1 VARSSVTVVPV
12 GEGRFMVV
20 PSDLS
25 DSLRQE
31 PDGNLDVDGHTEVGL
46 REILKERHGMS
57 PLEIE
62 EHVAVAKALAEEPG
76 P

>member
-31 PDGNLDVDGHTEVGL
+31 SDDNDDIKGHTEDSL

-57 PLEIE
+57 PEEIE